1 MIRVP
6 HLLVEPVWRHCSVC
20 PMAKILVV
28 EDEEDLSSV
37 ISDWLVKHHHVVES
51 TDDGA
56 DALDRL
62 SVCKYDLIVLDLM
75 LPGRGGMDVCRQY
88 RSRGGDAH
96 VLMLTAQSSLDAKE
110 AGLNAGADDYLAK
123 PFELREL
130 VARVNALL
138 RRPSARVPDL
148 VSVGDLTIDLRQAK
162 VFRHGAEIRL
172 VPKEFDLLAFLIRH
186 HGQCF
191 SAEALLERVWC
202 SSATPLTETVRTH
215 IKTIRKKIDSSDRQS
230 LIQHIPGYG
239 YKFEI

>member
-1 MIRVP
+1 
-6 HLLVEPVWRHCSVC
+6 
-20 PMAKILVV
+20 MAKILVV

-37 ISDWLVKHHHVVES
+37 ITEWLVKDHHVVES
-51 TDDGA
+51 VDDGA
-56 DALDRL
+56 EALERL
-62 SVCKYDLIVLDLM
+62 AVSKFDLIVLDLM
-75 LPGRGGMDVCRQY
+75 LPGKNGMEVCRGY
-88 RSRGGDAH
+88 RARGGDAH

-130 VARVNALL
+130 VARVRALL
-138 RRPSARVPDL
+138 RRPSARIPDL
-148 VSVGDLTIDLRQAK
+148 VCIGDLTIDMRQAK

-202 SSATPLTETVRTH
+202 STSTPLTETVRTH
-215 IKTIRKKIDSSDRQS
+215 VKTIRKKIDSTDRQS

-239 YKFEI
+239 YKFEL

>member
-1 MIRVP
+1 
-6 HLLVEPVWRHCSVC
+6 
-20 PMAKILVV
+20 MAKILVV

-37 ISDWLVKHHHVVES
+37 ITEWLVKDHHVVES
-51 TDDGA
+51 VDNGA
-56 DALDRL
+56 EALDL
-62 SVCKYDLIVLDLM
+62 LAVNKYDLIVLDLM
-75 LPGRGGMDVCRQY
+75 LPELSGMEVCRRY
-88 RSRGGDAH
+88 RAKGGDAH

-110 AGLNAGADDYLAK
+110 AGLNAGADDYLSK

-130 VARVNALL
+130 VARVRAML
-138 RRPSARVPDL
+138 RRPSARIPDL
-148 VSVGDLTIDLRQAK
+148 ISVGELTIDLRQAK

-202 SSATPLTETVRTH
+202 SSSTPLTETVRTH
-215 IKTIRKKIDSSDRQS
+215 VKTIRKKIDSADRQS

-239 YKFEI
+239 YKFEL

>member
-1 MIRVP
+1 
-6 HLLVEPVWRHCSVC
+6 
-20 PMAKILVV
+20 MAKILVV

-37 ISDWLVKHHHVVES
+37 ITEWLVRDHHVVES
-51 TDDGA
+51 VDNGA
-56 DALDRL
+56 DALEL
-62 SVCKYDLIVLDLM
+62 LAVNKYDLIVLDLM
-75 LPGRGGMDVCRQY
+75 LPELSGMEVCRRY
-88 RSRGGDAH
+88 RAKGGDAH

-110 AGLNAGADDYLAK
+110 AGLNAGADDYLSK

-130 VARVNALL
+130 VARVRAML
-138 RRPSARVPDL
+138 RRPSARIPDL
-148 VSVGDLTIDLRQAK
+148 ISVGELTIDLRQAK

-202 SSATPLTETVRTH
+202 SSSTPLTETVRTH
-215 IKTIRKKIDSSDRQS
+215 VKTIRKKIDSADRQS

-239 YKFEI
+239 YKFEL